1 MYLNHETF
9 VLHLSSSYWRN
20 RDMIRFLFSVLYF
33 RNLHLWITTAIIE
46 IIWLIVWLILAN
58 RRRYYNTNINTMIDR
73 EMEDPESRSLT
84 SQSPKKLDNL
94 IRTLADLKDTQMERE
109 YKVCW
114 NCMLHVYIFANLIKT
129 MLLEVKRLIYFSSYD
144 ILLYLQ
150 ALTMIPSIS
159 FGKWLK
165 SIAL

>member
-1 MYLNHETF
+1 
-9 VLHLSSSYWRN
+9 
-20 RDMIRFLFSVLYF
+20 
-33 RNLHLWITTAIIE
+33 
-46 IIWLIVWLILAN
+46 
-58 RRRYYNTNINTMIDR
+58 MIDR
-73 EMEDPESRSLT
+73 EIEDPESRSLT